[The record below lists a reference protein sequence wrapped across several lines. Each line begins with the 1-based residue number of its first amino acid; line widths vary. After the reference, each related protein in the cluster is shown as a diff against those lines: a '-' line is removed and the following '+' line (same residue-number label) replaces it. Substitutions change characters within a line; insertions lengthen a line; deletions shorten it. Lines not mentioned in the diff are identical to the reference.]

1 MGVASRS
8 FSTKQSIMA
17 MVVESNTQVR
27 GCAEVAHDVRMV
39 VKHTFLELVTDD
51 EFGVR
56 SQNARHRS
64 SSEPRKFSDHV
75 VQRGKCA
82 SEGSTQANDTD
93 DEPELMLSD
102 DEEPTTPLQAP
113 PGVFAQAQPQNF
125 VPVCVAFVPVMQQ
138 PVWKKSSRSAR
149 RRRARAMNRWFRYN
163 MQTGEG
169 EQQEGAFDDL
179 DAEFDDEWQLPES
192 DAESPEIDAAESW
205 PMRNSTPEMKSD
217 KKK

>member
-1 MGVASRS
+1 
-8 FSTKQSIMA
+8 MA
-17 MVVESNTQVR
+17 MVVESTSTQVR
-27 GCAEVAHDVRMV
+27 GCAELAHDVRMV
-39 VKHTFLELVTDD
+39 VKHTFLELVGDD

-56 SQNARHRS
+56 STQNARHRS
-64 SSEPRKFSDHV
+64 SSEPRKLSDHM
-75 VQRGKCA
+75 VQFDKCERTSVA
-82 SEGSTQANDTD
+82 STQANDTD
-93 DEPELMLSD
+93 DDTELMLSD

-113 PGVFAQAQPQNF
+113 PGVFAQAQPQSF

-163 MQTGEG
+163 MQGADG
-169 EQQEGAFDDL
+169 EQQEGAFDDDL

-192 DAESPEIDAAESW
+192 DAESPEMDAESCW
-205 PMRNSTPEMKSD
+205 PMPNSTPEVSND

>member
-75 VQRGKCA
+75 VQFEKCTSVA
-82 SEGSTQANDTD
+82 STQANDTD
-93 DEPELMLSD
+93 DEPELMVSD
-102 DEEPTTPLQAP
+102 DEEPTAPLQAP
-113 PGVFAQAQPQNF
+113 PGVFAQVQTQNF

-163 MQTGEG
+163 MQTGE
-169 EQQEGAFDDL
+169 QEGELDL
-179 DAEFDDEWQLPES
+179 DGEFDDEWQLPES

-205 PMRNSTPEMKSD
+205 PMTNSSLEVQND
-217 KKK
+217 KKKA

>member
-1 MGVASRS
+1 
-8 FSTKQSIMA
+8 MA
-17 MVVESNTQVR
+17 MVVESSTQIR
-27 GCAEVAHDVRMV
+27 GCAEVAHDVCMV
-39 VKHTFLELVTDD
+39 VKHTFLELVDD
-51 EFGVR
+51 EFGIR
-56 SQNARHRS
+56 STQGARHRA
-64 SSEPRKFSDHV
+64 SSEPRKLSDHM
-75 VQRGKCA
+75 VQFDKCEMERKSVA
-82 SEGSTQANDTD
+82 STQANDTD
-93 DEPELMLSD
+93 DDCELMLSD

-205 PMRNSTPEMKSD
+205 PMQNSTPETKSD